1 MSKIARLMLSLA
13 AVLVLSSTAF
23 AQSMHTS
30 TVFSGS
36 KVNAGTVTHAVQGG
50 KHMLSVSADFKVPD
64 TPDPHWQIVDSKGT
78 VYLLQRFNIKADKV
92 NTSIALPA
100 YIRDVAKVQ
109 VYCSWAEAVLGEAS
123 FAGTLKLT
131 N

>member
-1 MSKIARLMLSLA
+1 MSKIARLMMSLA

-23 AQSMHTS
+23 AQNKHTS
-30 TVFSGS
+30 TEFSGS
-36 KVNAGTVTHAVQGG
+36 KVNAGSVTHAVQGG
-50 KHMLSVSADFKVPD
+50 KHMLTVSADFKVPD
-64 TPDPHWQIVDSKGT
+64 TPDPHWQVVDSKGT

-92 NTSIALPA
+92 NTSIALPT
-100 YIRDVAKVQ
+100 YIKDVAKVQ

-123 FAGTLKLT
+123 FASALKLT

>member
-1 MSKIARLMLSLA
+1 MSKIARLMMSLA

-23 AQSMHTS
+23 AQNMHTS

-50 KHMLSVSADFKVPD
+50 RHMLTVSADFKVPD
-64 TPDPHWQIVDSKGT
+64 TPDPHWQVVDSKGT
-78 VYLLQRFNIKADKV
+78 IYLLQRFNIKADKV
-92 NTSIALPA
+92 NTAIALPA
-100 YIRDVAKVQ
+100 YIKDVAKVQ

-123 FAGTLKLT
+123 FASTVKLT